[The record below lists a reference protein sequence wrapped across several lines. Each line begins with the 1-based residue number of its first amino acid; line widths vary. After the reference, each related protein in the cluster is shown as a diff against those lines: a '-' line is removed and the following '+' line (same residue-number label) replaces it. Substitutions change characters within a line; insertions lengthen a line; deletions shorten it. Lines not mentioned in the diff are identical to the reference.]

1 MAQMELSA
9 FARQCLSRRVASI
22 ETLSGEL
29 ESIVKERNK
38 LAIKFK
44 WQFTVENA
52 GEKLS
57 RHYEK
62 VILKTFLPLATK
74 CFTLSE
80 LKFMKIAVA
89 MSGGV
94 DSSSAA
100 ALLKEQG
107 HELVG
112 FTMQLWNQRRHI
124 STDENGDPLPSR
136 CCSLDDVYDARRVAE
151 SLGFPFYVLNL
162 EQEFEKSVVEPFV
175 QSYLAGETPIPCVA
189 CNSRLKFASLDKLAQ
204 SLGCD
209 KVATGH
215 YARVRFDAEK
225 NRYRLFRGRNHWK
238 DQSYFLW
245 ELTQDQLSRAY
256 FPLGEMLKSEVREI
270 ARRANLY
277 VAEKQE
283 SQEICFVPDGKYAE
297 FIDRYLAHENRLN
310 ELPQKGDIVNALG
323 EKLNEHAGIHR
334 YTVGQRRGLGI
345 AHEKPL
351 YVVQIEKAKN
361 QIVVGEKDEL
371 ESIEFAVRDV
381 NWVAFDA
388 PEKPVRAFVKV
399 RYRHEPASATVYALP
414 ENKARIV
421 FDEPQRAVTPG
432 QAAVFYDG
440 EETLG
445 GGWIVRGR

>member
-1 MAQMELSA
+1 
-9 FARQCLSRRVASI
+9 
-22 ETLSGEL
+22 
-29 ESIVKERNK
+29 
-38 LAIKFK
+38 
-44 WQFTVENA
+44 
-52 GEKLS
+52 
-57 RHYEK
+57 
-62 VILKTFLPLATK
+62 
-74 CFTLSE
+74 
-80 LKFMKIAVA
+80 

-112 FTMQLWNQRRHI
+112 FTMQLWNQRRGI
-124 STDENGDPLPSR
+124 SQDENGDPLPSR

-175 QSYLAGETPIPCVA
+175 QSYLDGETPIPCVA

-215 YARVRFDAEK
+215 FARVELDEAA

-256 FPLGEMLKSEVREI
+256 FPLGEMLKSEVRDI
-270 ARRANLY
+270 ARGANLY

-283 SQEICFVPDGKYAE
+283 SQEICFVPDGKYSE
-297 FIDRYLAHENRLN
+297 FIDRYLDHENRS
-310 ELPQKGDIVNALG
+310 EESPERGEIVNAKG
-323 EKLNEHAGIHR
+323 EKIGEHSGIHR
-334 YTVGQRRGLGI
+334 YTIGQRRGLGI

-351 YVVQIEKAKN
+351 YVTQIERAKN
-361 QIVVGEKDEL
+361 QIVVGEAEEL
-371 ESIEFAVRDV
+371 DCLEFTAKGV
-381 NWVAFDA
+381 NWIAFDE
-388 PEKPVRAFVKV
+388 PSEPVHVGVRV
-399 RYRHEPASATVYALP
+399 RYRHEPAPATIYALP
-414 ENKARIV
+414 DNYARII
-421 FDEPQRAVTPG
+421 FDEPQRAITPG
-432 QAAVFYDG
+432 QATVFYDG
-440 EETLG
+440 EEVVG
-445 GGWIVRGR
+445 GGWIVKK